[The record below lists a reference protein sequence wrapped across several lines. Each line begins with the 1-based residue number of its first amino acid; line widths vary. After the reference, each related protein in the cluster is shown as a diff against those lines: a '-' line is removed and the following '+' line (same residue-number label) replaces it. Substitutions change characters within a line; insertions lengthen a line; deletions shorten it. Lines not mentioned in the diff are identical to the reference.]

1 MTKQLAYFADPMCS
15 WCWGF
20 SPVISRIV
28 AAFSYEVPVRLVL
41 GGLSPGTDRVLND
54 ETKATI
60 REHWDHV
67 HEATDQPFDYGF
79 FERDGFVYDTQPAC
93 QAVVTARR
101 LDVGQALPFLAHLHG
116 AFYRDN
122 RDVTD
127 NDTLFDVAR
136 DFGFER
142 DRFQAEYES
151 LDAFGETRGD
161 FLLSRQVGITGF
173 PALLAGEGGRYAP
186 LCTGYRPWEPLET
199 AIEQWLD
206 GKLEVKTGPA
216 TEPPA

>member
-1 MTKQLAYFADPMCS
+1 MCS

-28 AAFSYEVPVRLVL
+28 DAFSEQLPVRLVL
-41 GGLSPGTDRVLND
+41 GGLSPGTEQALND

-79 FERDGFVYDTQPAC
+79 FERQGFIYDTQPAC
-93 QAVVTARR
+93 QAVVAARR
-101 LDVGQALPFLAHLHG
+101 LDVSQALPFLAHLHG

-122 RDVTD
+122 RNVTD
-127 NDTLFDVAR
+127 NETLFDVAE

-142 DRFQAEYES
+142 DRFRREYES

-199 AIEQWLD
+199 AIGQWLE
-206 GKLEVKTGPA
+206 GNLEVKTAPA
-216 TEPPA
+216 PDTDPVS